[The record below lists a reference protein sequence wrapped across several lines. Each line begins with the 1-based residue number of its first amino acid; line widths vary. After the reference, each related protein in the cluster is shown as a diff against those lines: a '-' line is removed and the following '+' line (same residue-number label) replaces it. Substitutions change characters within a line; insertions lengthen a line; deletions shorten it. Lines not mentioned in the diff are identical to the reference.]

1 MFRPPDNMPPERML
15 LFGLPG
21 AGKSK
26 SAHAIATKL
35 ATSGSRARMFV
46 VDTDFG
52 WTRFLA
58 AEGDPGNII
67 VRQMDDWEGY
77 VKAIAEAQ
85 TKGNPGDWVVIDQ
98 IGVAWEMA
106 QNSYIERAYSKDP
119 IEFLM
124 EARKNMKKNAGMGA
138 ALSGM
143 GDWPFIKRMYRAA
156 MNSLIAQSKLHVIGI
171 TTQEKIW
178 ESDMPD
184 VMSTY
189 NRLGGKPGG
198 EKHIDYGFHSV
209 IQCGQNFSQKT
220 WWMTVAKDRGRPL
233 VERMP
238 ITDFSESYLRDLAG
252 WQDPTAAAAAAV
264 QAQTNG
270 VGAVAETPAEKMAR
284 IKAMR
289 GGG

>member
-1 MFRPPDNMPPERML
+1 MPPERIL

-35 ATSGSRARMFV
+35 AMSGSRARMFV

-52 WTRFLA
+52 WDRFLA
-58 AEGDPGNII
+58 AEGNPGNVI
-67 VRQMDDWEGY
+67 VRQMDNWDGY
-77 VKAIAEAQ
+77 VKAIKEAQ
-85 TKGNPGDWVVIDQ
+85 TQGNPGDWVVIDQ

-106 QNSYIERAYSKDP
+106 QNAYIERAYGKDP
-119 IEFLM
+119 IEFLL
-124 EARKNMKKNAGMGA
+124 EARKSMKKNAGMGA

-143 GDWPFIKRMYRAA
+143 GDWPFIKRMYRGA
-156 MNSLIAQSKLHVIGI
+156 MNDLIAQSKLHVIGI

-178 ESDMPD
+178 DSDMPD
-184 VMSTY
+184 TMATY

-198 EKHIDYGFHSV
+198 EKHLDYGFHTV

-220 WWMTVAKDRGRPL
+220 WWLTVAKDRGRRLPEREL
-233 VERMP
+233 VG
-238 ITDFSESYLRDLAG
+238 DFSVDYLVSIAG
-252 WQDPTAAAAAAV
+252 WQDPTALAVAAVRAQVNGANGGETAAA
-264 QAQTNG
+264 
-270 VGAVAETPAEKMAR
+270 KLAR

-289 GGG
+289 GAAS